1 MKSVEQLGNIQMNT
15 STVSVVI
22 PAYNEEENIGDI
34 LLRTNATLET
44 IGVPYEIIVMDD
56 GSVDETRL
64 TAMKYKATVLSNGNN
79 RGKGY
84 ALKKGIQNA
93 NGNILITMDADGS
106 HRPED
111 IPKLL
116 VPLLNGAD
124 VVFGSRFIGKREHDS
139 TKKLHI
145 FGNKLFNLIIVLLT
159 GRRVTDSQT
168 GFRAYKKKI
177 IKEIEITSNGYE
189 VETELTVKS
198 LKNGYIIHEEPIT
211 FERRKDG
218 SSHLNPLFDGI
229 KIFKAIVSAS
239 INARKKD

>member
-1 MKSVEQLGNIQMNT
+1 MNT

-79 RGKGY
+79 RGKGC

-124 VVFGSRFIGKREHDS
+124 VVFGSRFIGKREQYS

-145 FGNKLFNLIIVLLT
+145 LGNKIFNLIIVLLT

-177 IKEIEITSNGYE
+177 IEEIEITSDGYE
-189 VETELTVKS
+189 VETELTVKC

-211 FERRKDG
+211 SERRKDG
-218 SSHLNPLFDGI
+218 SSYLNPLRDGI
-229 KIFKAIVSAS
+229 KIFKTIVMAS
-239 INARKKD
+239 INARKS